1 MDQPKSP
8 ASEVNPEAE
17 ATRMLKRFQLR
28 QIPVPVE
35 EIAQRLGLRLQRS
48 VLGDDVAGVLLL
60 EEDQKT
66 GVIGVNVSQAPVRQ
80 RFTIAHEI
88 AHFVLHRNT
97 LPIFI
102 DRQFLTP
109 YFAAFRSRASST
121 GADRLEREANAF
133 AAALLMPAPD
143 VRRAL
148 AEIEGN
154 VTDEEAIEQLAR
166 RFDVSRQAM
175 TFRVA
180 NIVFPPADA
189 EDDLKPQ
196 ARATETN
203 RTKQTQ
209 AKNVAARR

>member
-1 MDQPKSP
+1 
-8 ASEVNPEAE
+8 
-17 ATRMLKRFQLR
+17 MLRRFQVR

-60 EEDQKT
+60 EEDQQT

-121 GADRLEREANAF
+121 GEDRLEREANAF

-148 AEIEGN
+148 AEIGGN

-166 RFDVSRQAM
+166 HFDVSRQAM

-180 NIVFPPADA
+180 NIVLEPADPTR
-189 EDDLKPQ
+189 DLKVRP
-196 ARATETN
+196 RGSRVD
-203 RTKQTQ
+203 RTIRPDMGGSSVLESQQPITLAGRKSPG
-209 AKNVAARR
+209 R